1 MVNTY
6 CNSTQDK
13 IDKLQSL
20 KDRKW
25 KIIKIYENIVMKKN
39 IEGKAVFFNLKK
51 IVN

>member
-25 KIIKIYENIVMKKN
+25 KFIKIYENIVMKKKYRRQSG
-39 IEGKAVFFNLKK
+39 IFQLEEDR
-51 IVN
+51 